1 MSRLASVFGRAKEQR
16 RVRYA
21 HSRVRF
27 PLVLLL
33 LLLFAASG
41 ARAQN
46 AQVQVDR
53 GPHYLGEPIVVQV
66 VASQFEDEPTPEVE
80 VGSIDGASIRFA
92 GVSDSSSTSISIVNG
107 RMTRTKEVRFI
118 YQYEVVSTR
127 EGRLDIPP
135 FTVRQG
141 GVTRKTRPL
150 ALSIQTVP
158 TTGLVGI
165 EVEVRDG
172 PLFVGQKVPVEVV
185 LRIDREAER
194 DLISLTAAVPLFDQ
208 PSLRFIDDPSVSQDT
223 TIDIQTA
230 AGVLRLPATTVEK
243 QQGGRRIL
251 EVRAKRTLI
260 ALSPERIR
268 ASAPRIVINRG
279 TRFRRD
285 LFNQRQATSSE
296 RLMAEGKP
304 VSIEVLEVPRV
315 GRPPSF
321 AGAVGE
327 GFSLEVSADRSVV
340 QLGEPIVLSFLLRGD
355 GDLST
360 AGLPRFDAEGLFDPQ
375 QFRLPE
381 EPPAGLVDED
391 GKRFEASLRV
401 IDSEVREVPAI
412 AYSWFDAKTR
422 QFETTYSRPIALSVG
437 AAQIISASDVDRR
450 IGDAAAEDRIPAS
463 GEAPGAVEEAP
474 TARSSSLSVSGAN
487 LAVDSDPARVLGG
500 KSPAATP
507 SFLIPLVYGL
517 AFVALAYSFF
527 DHRRRSRD
535 PEEVARG
542 AAFEVALRGID
553 EAAAADAEGAA
564 MLGRCLRELVARLPE
579 EASEEIDRLVS
590 ECDAL
595 RFAPAGVGSGLPAE
609 LVERARSL
617 VAEKGGLE

>member
-1 MSRLASVFGRAKEQR
+1 VLVSGMAKRKRGGQRERA
-16 RVRYA
+16 RVC
-21 HSRVRF
+21 S
-27 PLVLLL
+27 LLISFS
-33 LLLFAASG
+33 LFAIANGAS
-41 ARAQN
+41 AQN

-66 VASQFEDEPTPEVE
+66 VASQFENEPTPEVE
-80 VGSIDGASIRFA
+80 VGAIDGATIRFA

-118 YQYEVVSTR
+118 YQYELVSTR
-127 EGRLDIPP
+127 EGRLEIPP

-141 GVTRKTRPL
+141 SVTKRTRPI
-150 ALSIQTVP
+150 AMTIQTVP

-172 PLFVGQKVPVEVV
+172 PLFVGQKVPVEIV

-194 DLISLTAAVPLFDQ
+194 DLISLNAAVPLFDQ
-208 PSLRFIDDPSVSQDT
+208 PSLRFIDDPGASQDT

-251 EVRAKRTLI
+251 EVRAKRTMI

-268 ASAPRIVINRG
+268 ASPPRIVINRG

-304 VSIEVLEVPRV
+304 VSIEVLEVPKV
-315 GRPPSF
+315 GRPQSF

-360 AGLPRFDAEGLFDPQ
+360 AGLPRFDAEGLFDPA

-381 EPPAGLVDED
+381 EPPAGLEDQD

-422 QFETTYSRPIALSVG
+422 RFETTYSRPIALSVG
-437 AAQIISASDVDRR
+437 AAQIISAADVDRR
-450 IGDAAAEDRIPAS
+450 AGDGTTDPGAPAS
-463 GEAPGAVEEAP
+463 ADASAQMEDNP
-474 TARSSSLSVSGAN
+474 TARSSSLAVSGAN

-500 KSPAATP
+500 ASASASP
-507 SFLIPLVYGL
+507 SFLIPLAYGL
-517 AFVALAYSFF
+517 ALAILAYAFV
-527 DHRRRSRD
+527 DHRRRSQD
-535 PEEVARG
+535 PAQVARG
-542 AAFEVALRGID
+542 AAFDSALRGIE
-553 EAAAADAEGAA
+553 EAAAAESEGAA
-564 MLGRCLRELVARLPE
+564 MLGRTLRELVASLPE
-579 EASEEIDRLVS
+579 EASDEVDRLVS

-595 RFAPAGVGSGLPAE
+595 RFAPAGAGGLPTE
-609 LVERARSL
+609 LVERARNL
-617 VAEKGGLE
+617 VREKGGLE